1 MPALRAEL
9 MSVPYRPSTAMA
21 KTNWRKRRNVVA
33 MKSGKGREDWIAIFV
48 YFFVYDVFVV
58 SLYGKANRLG
68 GTSAFV
74 VGKKGGCGS
83 FLRIEKVSYVG
94 IGRVRGVSRNVR

>member
-48 YFFVYDVFVV
+48 YFFLCMMCLLLLCMVKPTGWGERRLLLLVKKVDVEVF
-58 SLYGKANRLG
+58 
-68 GTSAFV
+68 
-74 VGKKGGCGS
+74 
-83 FLRIEKVSYVG
+83 
-94 IGRVRGVSRNVR
+94 